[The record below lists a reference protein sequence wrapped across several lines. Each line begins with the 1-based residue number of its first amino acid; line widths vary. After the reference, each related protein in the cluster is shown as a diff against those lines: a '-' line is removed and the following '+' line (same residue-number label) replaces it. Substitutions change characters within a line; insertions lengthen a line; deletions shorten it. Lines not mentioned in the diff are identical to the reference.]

1 MDLLIKE
8 GSMDPI
14 DIESSNKN
22 SEEIV
27 TGVPLQS
34 IHYKD
39 IGLTYKFIDDAGE
52 TWFHQIVGEWMLGV
66 RTRQFDYYCKN
77 MVPPVIKRREQ
88 TSRYSYN
95 FVKESD
101 IHRIAQAKG
110 KVLRMPLQDIPTTDS
125 NEKIFSKT
133 DLEAGYKKAV
143 NELAIAEFK
152 NYDLRIHD
160 LETKNDHLN
169 TEVNRLT
176 IEKAEII
183 ESKSKETLQIAGEK
197 QEIIDKKTVEN
208 NLLAQKVEKEER
220 EKIAALNKKRNSIV
234 LAVVIGVV
242 AAAYGF
248 ITYKDNDRLYDEK
261 KSLNNQMAT
270 LHEGFSKISS
280 ENSNLK
286 LKTKMQDDEI
296 EILKKQVPV
305 TQNAEINAVK
315 KD

>member
-1 MDLLIKE
+1 
-8 GSMDPI
+8 MDPI

-39 IGLTYKFIDDAGE
+39 IGLTYKFIDDAAE

-110 KVLRMPLQDIPTTDS
+110 KVLRMPLQDITTTDS

-183 ESKSKETLQIAGEK
+183 ESKSKEILQIAGEK
-197 QEIIDKKTVEN
+197 QEIIDKKIVEN
-208 NLLAQKVEKEER
+208 NLLAQKAEKEER
-220 EKIAALNKKRNSIV
+220 EKIAALNKKRNSIILV
-234 LAVVIGVV
+234 MVIGVV

-248 ITYKDNDRLYDEK
+248 ITYRDNDRLYDEK
-261 KSLNNQMAT
+261 KNLNNQMAA
-270 LHEGFSKISS
+270 LHEGFSKINS